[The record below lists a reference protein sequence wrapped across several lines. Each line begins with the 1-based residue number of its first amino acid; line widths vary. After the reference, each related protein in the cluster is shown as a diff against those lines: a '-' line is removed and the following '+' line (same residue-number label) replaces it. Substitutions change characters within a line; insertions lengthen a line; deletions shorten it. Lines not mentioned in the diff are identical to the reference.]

1 MNIEYIKNET
11 EPFFAE
17 RVSDMYNDY
26 ASSIDDDEDYH
37 LSDDEVSELF
47 NELLLSY
54 LHSTMSK
61 DEFNR
66 VIESLTKK

>member
-17 RVSDMYNDY
+17 RVADMYNDY

-54 LHSTMSK
+54 IHSTMSK
-61 DEFNR
+61 EEFNR
-66 VIESLTKK
+66 VINTLK

>member
-1 MNIEYIKNET
+1 MNIEYIKKET

-17 RVSDMYNDY
+17 RVSDMYNDFS
-26 ASSIDDDEDYH
+26 SSIDDDEDYH

-54 LHSTMSK
+54 IHSTMSK

-66 VIESLTKK
+66 VVESLTK